1 MRRTDTIALLLSD
14 MTNPF
19 FTTVAH
25 GVETAANAAGLALL
39 LANSTESEAE
49 EQRLIETLLQRR
61 VDGICFVPAGDG
73 TATIRQALEN
83 NTPVVALD
91 RRPKGRVADIV
102 RSDSLGGA
110 RQLGELVTSLGH
122 RVTAIVS
129 GPVGVS
135 TADDR
140 VRGFRHAIAACP
152 GARPP
157 RVFRGQFT
165 VESGREMARAAMAV
179 HPRPTALFA
188 ANNFIAIGVLHVLA
202 ELGIR
207 VPEDVAV
214 VGFDD
219 LPPAIVIFPFLTVAA
234 QPAFEMGQ
242 RSVGAAG
249 GPLGGA
255 NPEGT
260 GDRAPDGALDPPLE
274 RPADHS
280 SGAHLHDRLPPRG
293 QGRRSP
299 HLVLAA
305 SACLGA
311 LPQPASGRCLR
322 SRPACAHALLSSAT
336 ARRPARCA
344 LSAHPA
350 ATALRLRVA
359 AQSVNGQLPVID
371 NSRRYQAPCRLAGR
385 DHDDGWWSRVDCAH
399 PVLIPESLRPRSV
412 RQADGRHADR
422 PWSIRGV
429 EEGRP
434 AVDSHA
440 DVETPL
446 IGHAHPLAIRANPRQ
461 LAETATRGR
470 TDHAIQDRLVDA

>member
-1 MRRTDTIALLLSD
+1 MATVVDVARRAGVSPMTVSRVIRDAGPVSDEMRSRVEQAIAEVGYVPNALARSLRMRRTDTIALLLSD

-49 EQRLIETLLQRR
+49 EQRLIATLLQRR

-91 RRPKGRVADIV
+91 RRPKSRLADIV

-122 RVTAIVS
+122 RVTAIAS

-165 VESGREMARAAMAV
+165 VESGGEMARAAMAL

-188 ANNFIAIGVLHVLA
+188 ANNFIAIGVLHVLD
-202 ELGIR
+202 ELGVR

-219 LPPAIVIFPFLTVAA
+219 LPPAMVIFPFLTVAA

-242 RSVGAAG
+242 RSVG
-249 GPLGGA
+249 L
-255 NPEGT
+255 
-260 GDRAPDGALDPPLE
+260 
-274 RPADHS
+274 
-280 SGAHLHDRLPPRG
+280 
-293 QGRRSP
+293 
-299 HLVLAA
+299 LV
-305 SACLGA
+305 
-311 LPQPASGRCLR
+311 
-322 SRPACAHALLSSAT
+322 
-336 ARRPARCA
+336 
-344 LSAHPA
+344 
-350 ATALRLRVA
+350 
-359 AQSVNGQLPVID
+359 D
-371 NSRRYQAPCRLAGR
+371 RLAGR
-385 DHDDGWWSRVDCAH
+385 TRKAH
-399 PVLIPESLRPRSV
+399 EIVLPTELVIRRSSGQPITPAEPTPTTV
-412 RQADGRHADR
+412 FR
-422 PWSIRGV
+422 RG
-429 EEGRP
+429 
-434 AVDSHA
+434 A
-440 DVETPL
+440 
-446 IGHAHPLAIRANPRQ
+446 RAGGARS
-461 LAETATRGR
+461 
-470 TDHAIQDRLVDA
+470 